1 MGLVFLDLDVGDV
14 LTAIKKTWGKR
25 VTTVF
30 VRQGHYAIDPKI
42 LAAYPPADVSFDQIG
57 DLLNAN
63 IAEWFFV

>member
-1 MGLVFLDLDVGDV
+1 MLDDKLRI

-30 VRQGHYAIDPKI
+30 VRQGHYAHDSTT
-42 LAAYPPADVSFDQIG
+42 LAAYPPADVTFDQIG

-63 IAEWFFV
+63 IPKWFLV